1 MRAKED
7 EFLILN
13 PSDIHIDIIQLKGKK
28 YNEIYDWIKK
38 IISHQFDRGIE
49 HGIIGFILH
58 GDVGTGKTTIVKA
71 LAKDLN
77 LPLFFVDGV
86 DIARSLY
93 GQSERQIGTLFE
105 VASNRRSI
113 ILIDDAESVFPTR
126 DWIKGQS
133 WHVAQNNV
141 FFHRLDNV
149 DTSKTCVI
157 LTTNRYDLMDKA
169 VKDRLYSI
177 EFEPPDLETLI
188 VIAKTKCA
196 ELGMSSKEVIEM
208 LKENVGKYKSVR
220 AVEKLIRKRY
230 IEEME

>member
-1 MRAKED
+1 MRAKEE

-13 PSDIHIDIIQLKGKK
+13 PSDIQTDIIQLKGRR
-28 YNEIYDWIKK
+28 YNEIYDFVKK
-38 IISHQFDRGIE
+38 IINHQFTRRIENGIK
-49 HGIIGFILH
+49 GFIFH
-58 GDVGTGKTTIVKA
+58 GEVGTGKTTLAKA
-71 LAKDLN
+71 LAKDMN

-93 GQSERQIGTLFE
+93 GQSEKQIGNLFE
-105 VASNRRSI
+105 IASNRKSI

-149 DTSKTCVI
+149 DTSKSCVI

-169 VKDRLYSI
+169 VKDRLYPI
-177 EFEPPDLETLI
+177 EFEPPNLETLI
-188 VIAKTKCA
+188 EIAKTKCA
-196 ELGMSSKEVIEM
+196 MLGMSSKEVIEE
-208 LKENVGKYKSVR
+208 LKENKKDYTSVR
-220 AVEKLIRKRY
+220 AVERLIQERY
-230 IEEME
+230 IEEMG